1 MRRCFDY
8 RTIRQL
14 MLFAAVTQEKSFRR
28 AAKRLNMSVPP
39 LVLQIDELEARL
51 RMKLLE
57 RTPRGVSPTAQ
68 GNALMPMIDQLV
80 RQAEVLNFSV
90 KQMQQNAQGIL
101 TIGANTE
108 SMLFFIPEFK
118 KHGYQ
123 ISYIGS
129 KKGIEKEI
137 DSYQVET
144 ELTDGTV
151 LIGMAFFD
159 TLSDQRLRMANLI
172 NEKPIV
178 LLNRNHHLAGKGGVS
193 IKELRNEDFVFTRRA
208 IAPRLFDGLVGFCQE
223 VGGFTPRIIHE
234 VESSP
239 RQMGFVSCGQGI
251 AFLPESFRQWM
262 PEYIKAETITDATPC
277 LPLSIA
283 WNPLIESPLRDIVAE
298 ELKQMFVDR

>member
-108 SMLFFIPEFK
+108 SMLFLFRSLKSLAALHPN
-118 KHGYQ
+118 
-123 ISYIGS
+123 ISLFV
-129 KKGIEKEI
+129 KEI

-151 LIGMAFFD
+151 LIGMAF
-159 TLSDQRLRMANLI
+159 LI
-172 NEKPIV
+172 
-178 LLNRNHHLAGKGGVS
+178 L
-193 IKELRNEDFVFTRRA
+193 
-208 IAPRLFDGLVGFCQE
+208 C
-223 VGGFTPRIIHE
+223 RIS
-234 VESSP
+234 V
-239 RQMGFVSCGQGI
+239 
-251 AFLPESFRQWM
+251 
-262 PEYIKAETITDATPC
+262 
-277 LPLSIA
+277 
-283 WNPLIESPLRDIVAE
+283 
-298 ELKQMFVDR
+298 

>member
-1 MRRCFDY
+1 
-8 RTIRQL
+8 
-14 MLFAAVTQEKSFRR
+14 
-28 AAKRLNMSVPP
+28 
-39 LVLQIDELEARL
+39 
-51 RMKLLE
+51 
-57 RTPRGVSPTAQ
+57 
-68 GNALMPMIDQLV
+68 MPMIDQLV

-118 KHGYQ
+118 KRLAALHPN
-123 ISYIGS
+123 ISLFV
-129 KKGIEKEI
+129 KEI
-137 DSYQVET
+137 DSYQIET

-208 IAPRLFDGLVGFCQE
+208 IAPRLFDGLGRFLSGSWRLHAE
-223 VGGFTPRIIHE
+223 NYPRGRIQPAPNGICE
-234 VESSP
+234 LRAGYSFSP
-239 RQMGFVSCGQGI
+239 GI
-251 AFLPESFRQWM
+251 LQ
-262 PEYIKAETITDATPC
+262 TVDA
-277 LPLSIA
+277 
-283 WNPLIESPLRDIVAE
+283 
-298 ELKQMFVDR
+298 

>member
-1 MRRCFDY
+1 MRRCFNY

-51 RMKLLE
+51 KMKLLE

-68 GNALMPMIDQLV
+68 GNAIMPMIDQLV
-80 RQAEVLNFSV
+80 RQAEILDYSV

-118 KHGYQ
+118 KRLAALHPN
-123 ISYIGS
+123 ISLFV
-129 KKGIEKEI
+129 KEI

-193 IKELRNEDFVFTRRA
+193 IKDLRNEDFVFTRRS

-262 PEYIKAETITDATPC
+262 PEYIRAEPITDAAPC

>member
-1 MRRCFDY
+1 M
-8 RTIRQL
+8 
-14 MLFAAVTQEKSFRR
+14 
-28 AAKRLNMSVPP
+28 
-39 LVLQIDELEARL
+39 
-51 RMKLLE
+51 
-57 RTPRGVSPTAQ
+57 G
-68 GNALMPMIDQLV
+68 
-80 RQAEVLNFSV
+80 
-90 KQMQQNAQGIL
+90 
-101 TIGANTE
+101 
-108 SMLFFIPEFK
+108 
-118 KHGYQ
+118 
-123 ISYIGS
+123 
-129 KKGIEKEI
+129 
-137 DSYQVET
+137 
-144 ELTDGTV
+144 
-151 LIGMAFFD
+151 
-159 TLSDQRLRMANLI
+159 LRMANLI

-193 IKELRNEDFVFTRRA
+193 IKDLRNEDFVFTRRS

-262 PEYIKAETITDATPC
+262 PEYIRAETITDAAPC

>member
-1 MRRCFDY
+1 M
-8 RTIRQL
+8 
-14 MLFAAVTQEKSFRR
+14 
-28 AAKRLNMSVPP
+28 
-39 LVLQIDELEARL
+39 
-51 RMKLLE
+51 
-57 RTPRGVSPTAQ
+57 
-68 GNALMPMIDQLV
+68 

-118 KHGYQ
+118 KRLAALHPN
-123 ISYIGS
+123 ISLFV
-129 KKGIEKEI
+129 KEI

-151 LIGMAFFD
+151 LIDMAFFD

>member
-1 MRRCFDY
+1 
-8 RTIRQL
+8 

-51 RMKLLE
+51 KMKLLE

-68 GNALMPMIDQLV
+68 GNAIMPMIDQLV
-80 RQAEVLNFSV
+80 RQAEILDYSV

-118 KHGYQ
+118 KRLAALHPN
-123 ISYIGS
+123 ISLFV
-129 KKGIEKEI
+129 KEI

-178 LLNRNHHLAGKGGVS
+178 LS
-193 IKELRNEDFVFTRRA
+193 YLRGA
-208 IAPRLFDGLVGFCQE
+208 
-223 VGGFTPRIIHE
+223 
-234 VESSP
+234 
-239 RQMGFVSCGQGI
+239 
-251 AFLPESFRQWM
+251 
-262 PEYIKAETITDATPC
+262 
-277 LPLSIA
+277 
-283 WNPLIESPLRDIVAE
+283 PLRQGFSTVSSA
-298 ELKQMFVDR
+298 FVRKSAVLLRGSSTRSNPVRVRWDL

>member
-118 KHGYQ
+118 KRLAALHPN
-123 ISYIGS
+123 ISLFV
-129 KKGIEKEI
+129 KEI

-159 TLSDQRLRMANLI
+159 TLSD
-172 NEKPIV
+172 P
-178 LLNRNHHLAGKGGVS
+178 LLSR
-193 IKELRNEDFVFTRRA
+193 
-208 IAPRLFDGLVGFCQE
+208 
-223 VGGFTPRIIHE
+223 
-234 VESSP
+234 
-239 RQMGFVSCGQGI
+239 
-251 AFLPESFRQWM
+251 
-262 PEYIKAETITDATPC
+262 
-277 LPLSIA
+277 
-283 WNPLIESPLRDIVAE
+283 
-298 ELKQMFVDR
+298 

>member
-1 MRRCFDY
+1 MRRCFNY

-51 RMKLLE
+51 KMKLLE
-57 RTPRGVSPTAQ
+57 RTPRGVSSTAQ
-68 GNALMPMIDQLV
+68 GNAIMPMIDQLV
-80 RQAEVLNFSV
+80 RQAEILDYSV

-118 KHGYQ
+118 KRLAALHPN
-123 ISYIGS
+123 ISLFV
-129 KKGIEKEI
+129 KEI

-178 LLNRNHHLAGKGGVS
+178 LLNRNHH
-193 IKELRNEDFVFTRRA
+193 
-208 IAPRLFDGLVGFCQE
+208 
-223 VGGFTPRIIHE
+223 
-234 VESSP
+234 
-239 RQMGFVSCGQGI
+239 
-251 AFLPESFRQWM
+251 
-262 PEYIKAETITDATPC
+262 
-277 LPLSIA
+277 
-283 WNPLIESPLRDIVAE
+283 
-298 ELKQMFVDR
+298 